1 MDEVPEFKF
10 QSLSEYNAIVNR
22 MAEAMKNGR
31 LVFFIGAGISRIQGY
46 PSWDEY
52 IDRFI
57 KYWESHINDDPA
69 IQKSRVYVN
78 ALDQILNSNIDKKRK
93 VDLVHQMIKQA
104 FGQEMFEE
112 RQLDFEKYY
121 FETLPPITEYNPVL
135 TKLANLDAFYI
146 TTNYDNQIEKH
157 LDTMRT
163 VSATVTD
170 IGDFDYRTDQVSL
183 NTVIHLHG
191 MPNGKPEHFI
201 SSSSSYKK
209 HYYSDFQPISKIR
222 NWITEK
228 KLLLVFL
235 GSSMEEDE
243 ILSLLS
249 ETNGDNIAFLSSN
262 HGENETGN
270 CIRKVTEDY
279 HSAQNHTQVFWY
291 DDDYNMLPPFVD
303 RLVNDIRD
311 VAYPESNDDWYK
323 FRDVKASDEKIIN
336 ILNTTEFDILGH
348 YFDGLPPAII
358 AKRVPQILN
367 SNIFEDPDRNIPV
380 AIWEALDKNDKNL
393 STSKIDS
400 IINYVNGKNWTYRI
414 EIAISFLRSLELSKQ
429 QTLNLE
435 KSLGSKPEIEY
446 LDFYDW
452 PNVMGWFLVK
462 EIKKHSYQGG
472 YYNVGKP
479 LIYNLVPQA
488 QEELINIL
496 NSDDFKVI
504 VWESAEDIINCG
516 GFFQLFHAILDD
528 IFTIDN
534 ENWESSIDERLLCHP
549 IFIKVLMKVNEE
561 TKLSD
566 RLVSQIISNVD
577 FSDRN
582 LGALFNDFFDEND
595 LEIKQSRGNIEK
607 VEYQDGMTF
616 SGEAKEVQQTSFV
629 TEKDLASDDDSTLIN
644 KLISPAHKGLQF
656 GIEDDLC
663 EQSVNGTTNFLKKI
677 LLNPE
682 TTVANRVVK
691 LFADNIQRL
700 YNDYKDLYY
709 WYLFE
714 VGNEVKS
721 DDGMIHAI
729 IKMYKDN
736 KISRF
741 DHDDAKMFKF
751 LLNTD
756 YFVDATS
763 MAFWQIDTVNFDLP
777 YPNQNEQ
784 EEFAYIHFINSS
796 LGIYLDLFKLVIEK
810 NPNNKD
816 AAKQYIETIKDDN
829 IRHFMMG
836 RHYDMYTD
844 SLPKTIYDLKGI
856 SSAYRLKNK
865 GTSAFKN
872 ATLIALNEGYSDSL
886 IEHNVAIVSLH
897 EINPSK
903 DAIAWGKIN
912 VFMIFMYIFNTNYDF
927 PYQQE
932 WLTEIMTRHA
942 SKYFNTIFRMF
953 RKDNSSINSKINKLL
968 LNPKEILKLSDE
980 KINIALVTSKIDDI
994 KNDLQPLFL
1003 KILTTIISFGRV
1015 QINGMSIQTI
1025 EMALEQS
1032 DTEKRKQMF
1041 NGLRGSMNL
1050 GDFNRLETKYSTI

>member
-1 MDEVPEFKF
+1 
-10 QSLSEYNAIVNR
+10 
-22 MAEAMKNGR
+22 
-31 LVFFIGAGISRIQGY
+31 
-46 PSWDEY
+46 
-52 IDRFI
+52 
-57 KYWESHINDDPA
+57 
-69 IQKSRVYVN
+69 
-78 ALDQILNSNIDKKRK
+78 
-93 VDLVHQMIKQA
+93 
-104 FGQEMFEE
+104 
-112 RQLDFEKYY
+112 
-121 FETLPPITEYNPVL
+121 
-135 TKLANLDAFYI
+135 
-146 TTNYDNQIEKH
+146 
-157 LDTMRT
+157 
-163 VSATVTD
+163 
-170 IGDFDYRTDQVSL
+170 
-183 NTVIHLHG
+183 
-191 MPNGKPEHFI
+191 
-201 SSSSSYKK
+201 
-209 HYYSDFQPISKIR
+209 
-222 NWITEK
+222 
-228 KLLLVFL
+228 
-235 GSSMEEDE
+235 
-243 ILSLLS
+243 
-249 ETNGDNIAFLSSN
+249 
-262 HGENETGN
+262 
-270 CIRKVTEDY
+270 
-279 HSAQNHTQVFWY
+279 
-291 DDDYNMLPPFVD
+291 
-303 RLVNDIRD
+303 
-311 VAYPESNDDWYK
+311 
-323 FRDVKASDEKIIN
+323 
-336 ILNTTEFDILGH
+336 
-348 YFDGLPPAII
+348 
-358 AKRVPQILN
+358 
-367 SNIFEDPDRNIPV
+367 
-380 AIWEALDKNDKNL
+380 
-393 STSKIDS
+393 
-400 IINYVNGKNWTYRI
+400 
-414 EIAISFLRSLELSKQ
+414 
-429 QTLNLE
+429 
-435 KSLGSKPEIEY
+435 
-446 LDFYDW
+446 
-452 PNVMGWFLVK
+452 
-462 EIKKHSYQGG
+462 
-472 YYNVGKP
+472 
-479 LIYNLVPQA
+479 
-488 QEELINIL
+488 
-496 NSDDFKVI
+496 
-504 VWESAEDIINCG
+504 
-516 GFFQLFHAILDD
+516 
-528 IFTIDN
+528 
-534 ENWESSIDERLLCHP
+534 
-549 IFIKVLMKVNEE
+549 
-561 TKLSD
+561 
-566 RLVSQIISNVD
+566 
-577 FSDRN
+577 
-582 LGALFNDFFDEND
+582 
-595 LEIKQSRGNIEK
+595 
-607 VEYQDGMTF
+607 
-616 SGEAKEVQQTSFV
+616 
-629 TEKDLASDDDSTLIN
+629 
-644 KLISPAHKGLQF
+644 
-656 GIEDDLC
+656 
-663 EQSVNGTTNFLKKI
+663 
-677 LLNPE
+677 
-682 TTVANRVVK
+682 
-691 LFADNIQRL
+691 
-700 YNDYKDLYY
+700 
-709 WYLFE
+709 
-714 VGNEVKS
+714 
-721 DDGMIHAI
+721 
-729 IKMYKDN
+729 MYKDN